1 MAGTPFMEV
10 SALAYTR
17 ATAALVCGTILV
29 TYGIYLVKGG
39 DPFLPTI
46 SNTWDT
52 HPGTWVSRW
61 VVGNACDMFA
71 VVQVMLY
78 ATSTDTVGWRRV
90 SLCLG
95 VAGVFCLSW
104 VGSICDSPNPDCKGN
119 DAIHSTL
126 AVTFFVLYDVKM
138 ILVSCRERCRTG
150 AALGAAAAAL
160 TALRVAAP
168 LAAGVGRTHL
178 WALAAFEWGNV
189 ALMCAWTLRQVR
201 RTCGGL
207 SWVVGNVSDCAY
219 SLDGATATA
228 LCGVFYIG
236 TLALTAAIGLAR
248 GSLPVEKGVLFFIS
262 DMWPTIP
269 GNWISRWAVVQ
280 GAHCGAI
287 AHVALYCATPPAA
300 TLRRTGLI
308 IALVAL
314 LGLSVVGCVDEKE
327 NFPLHV
333 FGALNWFLGYD
344 LFIALTLLGD
354 RLQPA
359 APPSAWRPVRDAVGV
374 AAIAFGW
381 YRAYDLYGGVDRPPA
396 AACDGSE
403 GAPSPLC
410 SLAPLVEWTDALVI
424 IAFLLLDGKAHP
436 AVADCHEG
444 VLRRAKKKADSKAA
458 LAAPLLA

>member
-1 MAGTPFMEV
+1 MVPPTVARRVGTMAGTPFMEV

-168 LAAGVGRTHL
+168 LAAGVERTHL

-207 SWVVGNVSDCAY
+207 SWVVPPPWGRRSASRLRARSGRHRCRN
-219 SLDGATATA
+219 L
-228 LCGVFYIG
+228 
-236 TLALTAAIGLAR
+236 LAR
-248 GSLPVEKGVLFFIS
+248 PSSGHCLSLC
-262 DMWPTIP
+262 
-269 GNWISRWAVVQ
+269 SRWLPHRGQ
-280 GAHCGAI
+280 
-287 AHVALYCATPPAA
+287 
-300 TLRRTGLI
+300 
-308 IALVAL
+308 
-314 LGLSVVGCVDEKE
+314 
-327 NFPLHV
+327 
-333 FGALNWFLGYD
+333 
-344 LFIALTLLGD
+344 
-354 RLQPA
+354 
-359 APPSAWRPVRDAVGV
+359 
-374 AAIAFGW
+374 
-381 YRAYDLYGGVDRPPA
+381 
-396 AACDGSE
+396 
-403 GAPSPLC
+403 
-410 SLAPLVEWTDALVI
+410 
-424 IAFLLLDGKAHP
+424 
-436 AVADCHEG
+436 
-444 VLRRAKKKADSKAA
+444 
-458 LAAPLLA
+458 